1 MNNHKLTHCLILV
14 FVLGLLGCTKDNNKN
29 TITECIGT
37 VVEETTMNRLP
48 NVKVSVTNGNRVL
61 VSSITDYNG
70 AFSIS
75 VDFEKVTERDSL
87 LLDGS
92 PQLPYQ
98 RKYALKGMGKEQYH
112 YGTLMLGVEL
122 TLKTFQYSGA
132 MYYVHPDAGTM
143 TWESAYDF
151 CENLTF
157 AGYSDWFL
165 PDKDELNAMYINRY
179 NIGGFVTAGTDFD
192 YWSSEYEGEIGDYD
206 YSWCQSFA
214 NGMQYVNDINKYKR
228 VRPIRKDYHY

>member
-1 MNNHKLTHCLILV
+1 MIL
-14 FVLGLLGCTKDNNKN
+14 FVGCNKDKEKN
-29 TITECIGT
+29 TIVECIGT

-48 NVKVSVTNGNRVL
+48 NVKVSVTNGSRVL
-61 VSSITDYNG
+61 VSSVTDHNG
-70 AFSIS
+70 EFSII

-98 RKYALKGMGKEQYH
+98 RKYALKGMGKEKYD

-122 TLKTFQYSGA
+122 TLKTFQYSGTK
-132 MYYVHPDAGTM
+132 YYVHPDAGAM
-143 TWESAYDF
+143 TWESAYEY

-165 PDKDELNAMYINRY
+165 PDMDELNAMYVNRY
-179 NIGGFVTAGTDFD
+179 SIGGFVDTN
-192 YWSSEYEGEIGDYD
+192 YWSSDWESDGYG
-206 YSWCQSFA
+206 WCQSFY
-214 NGMQYVNDINKYKR
+214 NGMQYINDIQEYNR
-228 VRPIRKDYHY
+228 VRPVRID